1 MSYDIQLALSAG
13 FLSLIAERDM
23 VATIQAIKE
32 HKEFY
37 SYQALQTVDAH
48 GLLPNFHH
56 KCL

>member
-1 MSYDIQLALSAG
+1 MEDRWAGDRVSDYFQLKSEL
-13 FLSLIAERDM
+13 